1 MTGPSTPTRDPQERL
16 IRRSWWALAGCLGGL
31 GLIALVHI
39 GTDGID
45 PLNGVLLC
53 LVVAVACAAI
63 VHRNAVREREVGR
76 RAEAESVARIL
87 RGLSRSVS
95 PDAIVDAIV
104 EELGLGTG
112 ADHIVVVRRGPDP
125 AGLVARLVSTRPG
138 VAASTTRFPLSD
150 LEDPIDGGRARPP
163 VAVPVVRE
171 LDDGALVAAPGRAAW
186 VAADAAGRLASG
198 LVAGDGASARSR
210 VAAVAAAPG
219 IASISRL
226 ASRPEGEVALRP
238 SSVRFGRDTSHE
250 WLTIARGM
258 GATARARV
266 TARARSF
273 VLAAPDPADDS
284 GIAPTSSPTAA
295 AEERVAERIAARA
308 RTVYGLRNTLASPL
322 RADGEVVGAIVLSR
336 RVAGPWPAAARRILA
351 GAAVEASAALARAT
365 HHREAETR
373 ATTDVLTGLP
383 NRRYFDEFCGLLA
396 RRRRADDA
404 VGILLVDID
413 RFKLVND
420 TWGHGIGD
428 HVLQSVAGAIA
439 SAVRDEDVPARFGG
453 EEFVV
458 LLRNPSPDVA
468 VEVGERVRIAVAR
481 LDLTAVGVP
490 AVSVSV
496 GVAVAT
502 AGDQPIPQLVEAAD
516 RALYQA
522 KRQGRNR
529 VVAAA

>member
-1 MTGPSTPTRDPQERL
+1 MIDPQERL
-16 IRRSWWALAGCLGGL
+16 IRRSWWALAGSLAGL
-31 GLIALVHI
+31 GLIAIVHI
-39 GTDGID
+39 AMD
-45 PLNGVLLC
+45 PLDLLNVLLLG
-53 LVVAVACAAI
+53 LVLVVACAALL
-63 VHRNAVREREVGR
+63 HRNAVRHREVGR

-104 EELGLGTG
+104 QELGVGTA
-112 ADHIVVVRRGPDP
+112 ADHIVVVRRGADS
-125 AGLVARLVSTRPG
+125 AGLIARLVSTRPG
-138 VAASTTRFPLSD
+138 VATSTTRFPLSD

-163 VAVPVVRE
+163 VAVPVVPEIGDR
-171 LDDGALVAAPGRAAW
+171 ALVAAPGRAAW
-186 VAADAAGRLASG
+186 VAAEGGAWRASAPATPASASRSRLAT
-198 LVAGDGASARSR
+198 A
-210 VAAVAAAPG
+210 AAAPG
-219 IASISRL
+219 IGSISR
-226 ASRPEGEVALRP
+226 AATRPAESAARSGA
-238 SSVRFGRDTSHE
+238 VRFGRDTSHE
-250 WLTIARGM
+250 WLTMARGM
-258 GATARARV
+258 GSTARARV
-266 TARARSF
+266 AARARAF
-273 VLAAPDPADDS
+273 VLATPDDGEEPSSGPVPTPTGAAD
-284 GIAPTSSPTAA
+284 
-295 AEERVAERIAARA
+295 ERVAERIAARA
-308 RTVYGLRNTLASPL
+308 RNVYALRNTLASPL

-336 RVAGPWPAAARRILA
+336 RVPGPWPAAARRILA

-413 RFKLVND
+413 RFKQVND

-439 SAVRDEDVPARFGG
+439 GAVREEDVPARFGG

-458 LLRNPSPDVA
+458 LLRNPSREVA
-468 VEVGERVRIAVAR
+468 VEVGERVRGAVAQ

-502 AGDQPIPQLVEAAD
+502 ADDQPIPLLVEAAD

-529 VVAAA
+529 VVAAV

>member
-1 MTGPSTPTRDPQERL
+1 
-16 IRRSWWALAGCLGGL
+16 
-31 GLIALVHI
+31 
-39 GTDGID
+39 
-45 PLNGVLLC
+45 
-53 LVVAVACAAI
+53 VA
-63 VHRNAVREREVGR
+63 
-76 RAEAESVARIL
+76 
-87 RGLSRSVS
+87 
-95 PDAIVDAIV
+95 
-104 EELGLGTG
+104 T
-112 ADHIVVVRRGPDP
+112 
-125 AGLVARLVSTRPG
+125 
-138 VAASTTRFPLSD
+138 STTRFPLSD

-163 VAVPVVRE
+163 VAVPVGRE
-171 LDDGALVAAPGRAAW
+171 IDDGALVAAPGRAAW
-186 VAADAAGRLASG
+186 VAPDRLGHAAA
-198 LVAGDGASARSR
+198 VAAAVEPVLPRSR
-210 VAAVAAAPG
+210 VAAMAAAPG
-219 IASISRL
+219 INAISR
-226 ASRPEGEVALRP
+226 AVARPDVSGRDTAFRI
-238 SSVRFGRDTSHE
+238 GRDTSHE

-258 GATARARV
+258 GSTARARV
-266 TARARSF
+266 AARARAF
-273 VLAAPDPADDS
+273 VLAAPDPGDEPSLTSVATPTGAAD
-284 GIAPTSSPTAA
+284 
-295 AEERVAERIAARA
+295 ERVAERIAARA
-308 RTVYGLRNTLASPL
+308 RNVYALRNTLASPL

-336 RVAGPWPAAARRILA
+336 RVPGPWPAAARRILA

-413 RFKLVND
+413 RFKQVND

-428 HVLQSVAGAIA
+428 HVLQSVASAIA
-439 SAVRDEDVPARFGG
+439 GAVREEDVPARFGG

-458 LLRNPSPDVA
+458 LLRNPSRDVA
-468 VEVGERVRIAVAR
+468 VEVGERVRAAVAQ

-502 AGDQPIPQLVEAAD
+502 ADDQPIPQLVEAAD

-529 VVAAA
+529 VVAAG

>member
-1 MTGPSTPTRDPQERL
+1 
-16 IRRSWWALAGCLGGL
+16 
-31 GLIALVHI
+31 
-39 GTDGID
+39 
-45 PLNGVLLC
+45 
-53 LVVAVACAAI
+53 
-63 VHRNAVREREVGR
+63 
-76 RAEAESVARIL
+76 VARIL

-104 EELGLGTG
+104 EELGVSTG
-112 ADHIVVVRRGPDP
+112 ADHIVVVRRGADP

-138 VAASTTRFPLSD
+138 VGTSTTRFPLSD

-163 VAVPVVRE
+163 VAVPIVRE
-171 LDDGALVAAPGRAAW
+171 IEDRALVAAPGRAAW
-186 VAADAAGRLASG
+186 VAAEGRGRTSSG
-198 LVAGDGASARSR
+198 LATAEVSSARSR
-210 VAAVAAAPG
+210 VAAMAGAPG
-219 IASISRL
+219 IPSMSRL
-226 ASRPEGEVALRP
+226 TGRPGDGG
-238 SSVRFGRDTSHE
+238 GRGSAGRLGLDASHE
-250 WLTIARGM
+250 WLTMARGM
-258 GATARARV
+258 GSTARARLA
-266 TARARSF
+266 ARARAF
-273 VLAAPDPADDS
+273 VLAAPDAGEEASAAPVPTPTGAAD
-284 GIAPTSSPTAA
+284 
-295 AEERVAERIAARA
+295 ERVAERIATRA
-308 RTVYGLRNTLASPL
+308 RNVYALRNTLASPL
-322 RADGEVVGAIVLSR
+322 RADGDVVGAIVLSR
-336 RVAGPWPAAARRILA
+336 RVPGPWPAAARRILA

-404 VGILLVDID
+404 VGILLIDID
-413 RFKLVND
+413 RFKQVND

-439 SAVRDEDVPARFGG
+439 GAVREEDVPARFGG

-458 LLRNPSPDVA
+458 LLRNPSREVA
-468 VEVGERVRIAVAR
+468 IEVGERVRVAVAR

-502 AGDQPIPQLVEAAD
+502 ADDQPIPQLVEAAD

-529 VVAAA
+529 VVAAG